1 MATASGKDFVALG
14 RAQWGDPD
22 RMTARRVEHV
32 PVHVFRH
39 KATRRLHVILVEDER
54 MNPAPTY
61 IVKKNELIL
70 PAGGLK
76 G

>member
-1 MATASGKDFVALG
+1 MATASGNGFVALG
-14 RAQWGDPD
+14 RARWADPQ

-32 PVHVFRH
+32 PVHVYRH
-39 KATRRLHVILVEDER
+39 KKTRQLHVILVEDER
-54 MNPAPTY
+54 TNPAPTY

-70 PAGGLK
+70 PAGGLP